1 MKKGRECGY
10 APIDRHNP
18 VRPTLATHWLLFFLL
33 QCDDVTM
40 YSYGISLLQWKGMA
54 GLQCVCG
61 DVFRAQCDIEPASC
75 GVAYLLLV
83 LSAIAH
89 VMRCCAWCDD
99 EDSDD
104 EECTGTMYT

>member
-1 MKKGRECGY
+1 MTGHEQWVPSRRLAHAWTK
-10 APIDRHNP
+10 IVRH
-18 VRPTLATHWLLFFLL
+18 LL
-33 QCDDVTM
+33 VTM
-40 YSYGISLLQWKGMA
+40 ERMA

-104 EECTGTMYT
+104 EECTSTMYT